1 MERMVILADG
11 PVLTKSDL
19 PARLLQDVESRFPTT
34 HPRPQSAPH
43 AGALAAGP
51 QASSQGDPPSQPN
64 QGAPLGQAAPLA
76 QRDGGQKDPDYGAS
90 DFADQDK
97 TDDDSRGPDFS
108 NISKVLNPYN
118 VDEPDSQI
126 FALDENIPSGHLV
139 EVKLDPELATLVEP
153 ILRFPESGVDLSSVI
168 NRFEDRL
175 IRSALKANNG
185 VKNHAA
191 KALGLNRTTFLE
203 KLKKK
208 GIE

>member
-1 MERMVILADG
+1 M
-11 PVLTKSDL
+11 
-19 PARLLQDVESRFPTT
+19 
-34 HPRPQSAPH
+34 
-43 AGALAAGP
+43 
-51 QASSQGDPPSQPN
+51 
-64 QGAPLGQAAPLA
+64 
-76 QRDGGQKDPDYGAS
+76 
-90 DFADQDK
+90 
-97 TDDDSRGPDFS
+97 
-108 NISKVLNPYN
+108 
-118 VDEPDSQI
+118 
-126 FALDENIPSGHLV
+126 
-139 EVKLDPELATLVEP
+139 VEP